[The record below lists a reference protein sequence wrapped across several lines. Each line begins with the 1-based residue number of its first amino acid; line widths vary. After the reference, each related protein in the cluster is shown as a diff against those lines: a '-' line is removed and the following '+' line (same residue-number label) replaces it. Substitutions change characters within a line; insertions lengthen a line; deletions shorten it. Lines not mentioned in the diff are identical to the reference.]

1 MGPLSRRTKKMV
13 HCRIYGVVLVLLVWM
28 CVHVSSAFCPKKC
41 TCSSNEIVCRR
52 IGLTAMPFDL
62 LSLNDS
68 SLLQNYTK
76 IDFSQNR
83 IKVIPEGFI
92 QKFPNLKEMRLG
104 NNEFLDIPFDA
115 LQSLPS
121 LIFLGLERNII
132 RGLGESNLAFL
143 KRLKEINLSSNLI
156 SKITDQSLKGLSSL
170 EILKLEYNQIRS
182 ISANA
187 FRPTPKIRELSL
199 GSNEL
204 ELMPR
209 AISTL
214 TALQDLQLGRNR
226 IVHIPN
232 GLFQSCRDLRILDLG
247 GNAIEEIDNDAF
259 RDIPKLEELIIAE
272 ARGVSEFPNF
282 NGTISLEL
290 LKLDRAQIETIPRNL
305 CEFCPKLKSLEL
317 KSNKIREIPTLR
329 QCKKLRVLD
338 LAHNEI
344 RHLNPS
350 STGESLF
357 SGLVL
362 MHDVLLNHNNI
373 TDLKENAFKGMV
385 NLKVLDL
392 SNNRIKKVH
401 NRAFVGLDEL
411 EDINLG
417 VNEFDK
423 FPTEGLKNVLHL
435 KTHNIPN
442 LQDFPGA
449 QRFPRI
455 QSLVLSYAYHCCQFL
470 PSTYENIIP
479 DYSDFGGLQETVFF
493 PGEGN
498 FDHALWHSNNSDI
511 WSNNGVQDPNDLWSD
526 FNPEAYD
533 NLIVA
538 TPPPGIQCSPT
549 PGPFLP
555 CNDLFDWWT
564 LRCSVWIV
572 FLLALLG
579 NGCVVIV
586 LIASRSKMDVPR
598 FLVCNLAM
606 ADFSMGLYLGFL
618 AVVDAS
624 TLGEFRKYALPW
636 QFSTACQAAGFF
648 GVLSSEL
655 SVFTLAVITLE
666 RNYAITHAMHLNKR
680 LSLKHASYIM
690 ACGWSF
696 ALIMATLPLLGI
708 SDYRKFA
715 VCLPFDIED
724 GLSLG
729 YVIFLLLINGVAFSI
744 LMGCYLKMYCAIRGS
759 QAWNSNDSRIAK
771 RMALL
776 VFTDF
781 LCWFPIAFLSLF
793 SCFGLHLISLE
804 QAKVFTIFI
813 LPLNS
818 CCNPFLYAIL
828 TKQFKKDCVMI
839 CKAIEESRV
848 TRGIGRCRHSSNFS
862 NRQTPANTNSLNSG
876 SGGSHGSH
884 SRGTVCSCNGKKNKK
899 GAAVL
904 ATKWP
909 FNKIKHMFHGCKE
922 TAPIIPT
929 QNESYTQQIAQIQ
942 HKSNRHPSVSS
953 DNFSS
958 SRSDSWR
965 NHGQCIPGLRFG
977 GPSRYR
983 QHRRRNSWTVTRKP
997 SQDSQ
1002 MSSSRNDSGS
1012 SNSTNTWRMSRSSVS
1027 SEMSNSLARTGSSK
1041 TDTSS
1046 TSGPGVLNGP
1056 GALNGT
1062 GKFSA
1067 LAQRT
1072 QARAAA
1078 AATAAAVPGL
1088 MGSGLL
1094 PGGPLHAN
1102 GGIMKP
1108 PHLARLSSDSSSLS
1122 SSKGGFGKPR
1132 LTRQTAILADADST
1146 SSAKSVTFQ
1155 EPPGRPH
1162 GGGRGCPV
1170 HTAEYVAAL
1179 NGHYR
1184 SLYNKLM
1191 ESHPEDEES
1200 DMEASDAEIDDEA
1213 HSDSMPLGTT
1223 YLTLRQHLQ
1232 PVQNQAEI
1240 VASLTPVPRLP
1251 ATGRLAAG
1259 FVPRKLT
1266 VIHEEDEE
1274 DEDEDEE
1281 AEKKSLLPTA
1291 NNQPQVHST
1300 SSANTTAESEDGN
1313 GIAKSPEPRQPS
1325 ANTNPSIAAV
1335 TGTKSKKPYL
1345 NTDV

>member
-1 MGPLSRRTKKMV
+1 MKYS
-13 HCRIYGVVLVLLVWM
+13 
-28 CVHVSSAFCPKKC
+28 
-41 TCSSNEIVCRR
+41 
-52 IGLTAMPFDL
+52 
-62 LSLNDS
+62 
-68 SLLQNYTK
+68 
-76 IDFSQNR
+76 FS
-83 IKVIPEGFI
+83 
-92 QKFPNLKEMRLG
+92 
-104 NNEFLDIPFDA
+104 
-115 LQSLPS
+115 
-121 LIFLGLERNII
+121 
-132 RGLGESNLAFL
+132 
-143 KRLKEINLSSNLI
+143 
-156 SKITDQSLKGLSSL
+156 
-170 EILKLEYNQIRS
+170 
-182 ISANA
+182 
-187 FRPTPKIRELSL
+187 
-199 GSNEL
+199 
-204 ELMPR
+204 
-209 AISTL
+209 
-214 TALQDLQLGRNR
+214 
-226 IVHIPN
+226 
-232 GLFQSCRDLRILDLG
+232 
-247 GNAIEEIDNDAF
+247 
-259 RDIPKLEELIIAE
+259 IIA
-272 ARGVSEFPNF
+272 
-282 NGTISLEL
+282 
-290 LKLDRAQIETIPRNL
+290 
-305 CEFCPKLKSLEL
+305 
-317 KSNKIREIPTLR
+317 
-329 QCKKLRVLD
+329 
-338 LAHNEI
+338 
-344 RHLNPS
+344 
-350 STGESLF
+350 
-357 SGLVL
+357 
-362 MHDVLLNHNNI
+362 
-373 TDLKENAFKGMV
+373 
-385 NLKVLDL
+385 
-392 SNNRIKKVH
+392 
-401 NRAFVGLDEL
+401 
-411 EDINLG
+411 
-417 VNEFDK
+417 
-423 FPTEGLKNVLHL
+423 
-435 KTHNIPN
+435 
-442 LQDFPGA
+442 
-449 QRFPRI
+449 
-455 QSLVLSYAYHCCQFL
+455 QF
-470 PSTYENIIP
+470 
-479 DYSDFGGLQETVFF
+479 
-493 PGEGN
+493 
-498 FDHALWHSNNSDI
+498 A
-511 WSNNGVQDPNDLWSD
+511 
-526 FNPEAYD
+526 
-533 NLIVA
+533 
-538 TPPPGIQCSPT
+538 
-549 PGPFLP
+549 
-555 CNDLFDWWT
+555 
-564 LRCSVWIV
+564 
-572 FLLALLG
+572 
-579 NGCVVIV
+579 
-586 LIASRSKMDVPR
+586 
-598 FLVCNLAM
+598 
-606 ADFSMGLYLGFL
+606 GFL

-636 QFSTACQAAGFF
+636 QFSPACQAAGFF

-904 ATKWP
+904 AIKWP

-929 QNESYTQQIAQIQ
+929 QNNESYTQQIAQIQ

-965 NHGQCIPGLRFG
+965 HHGQCIPGLRFG
-977 GPSRYR
+977 GPSRNR

-1027 SEMSNSLARTGSSK
+1027 SEMSNSLGRTGSSK

-1046 TSGPGVLNGP
+1046 STGPV
-1056 GALNGT
+1056 ALNGT

-1088 MGSGLL
+1088 LGSGLL
-1094 PGGPLHAN
+1094 PGGPLPTN

-1122 SSKGGFGKPR
+1122 SSKGGLGKPK

-1162 GGGRGCPV
+1162 GGNRGCPV

-1191 ESHPEDEES
+1191 ESHPDDEES

-1240 VASLTPVPRLP
+1240 MASINPAQRLP
-1251 ATGRLAAG
+1251 PTGRLTAG
-1259 FVPRKLT
+1259 FVPRKLST
-1266 VIHEEDEE
+1266 ISSQGSFNREDEDDEDDGATRHIPSDEARFESESSDHSLEPDRRQNRAVDYRVHPNGGSQIQAVIHEEDEE
-1274 DEDEDEE
+1274 DEEEE
-1281 AEKKSLLPTA
+1281 AEKQSLLPLTTS
-1291 NNQPQVHST
+1291 QPLTHST
-1300 SSANTTAESEDGN
+1300 SSATKTAEAAEDKGVDKFSE
-1313 GIAKSPEPRQPS
+1313 PLQQP
-1325 ANTNPSIAAV
+1325 ANANLSISAV